1 MSATAKFY
9 DSNGH
14 CLVVKLQ
21 QGREAKK
28 TKAAVSQAAAKQGY
42 FSRDRNP
49 TGYNKFQE
57 LRLLGKG
64 SVESI

>member
-14 CLVVKLQ
+14 CLAVKLG

-28 TKAAVSQAAAKQGY
+28 NRAAVTRAAAKQGY

-64 SVESI
+64 SVEQI